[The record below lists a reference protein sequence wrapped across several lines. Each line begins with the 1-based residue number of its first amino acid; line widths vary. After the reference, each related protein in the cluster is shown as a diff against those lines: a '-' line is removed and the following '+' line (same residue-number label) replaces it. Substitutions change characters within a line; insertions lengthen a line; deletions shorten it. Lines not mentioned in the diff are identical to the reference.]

1 MEGMK
6 LLFAHLKSKFKLD
19 MVGWIFVLPATLLL
33 LLTKFWPIIKAFI
46 LSFQSGIGLN
56 TKFAGVKNYVRMMND
71 SLLKTSTFN
80 TFFYLIL
87 QVPIMLILAIILAVL
102 LNDRKLKF
110 KGLFRTAIF
119 LPCATSLVSYAIIF
133 RSLFARDGFINLLLT
148 RMNIISTPMNW
159 LASPWTARIVIIIAL
174 TWRWTGYNMIFF
186 LAGLQSIDP
195 TLYEASKID
204 GASAFTSFRKITV
217 PLLRPMILLT
227 SITSISGTLQLFD
240 ETKNLTNGGPAN
252 STISISQYIYN
263 LSFVYSPQF
272 SYAAAVSFLVLFM
285 VAVLTF
291 AEMKVGDK
299 RW

>member
-1 MEGMK
+1 MFSNM
-6 LLFAHLKSKFKLD
+6 KSKFKLD
-19 MVGWIFVLPATLLL
+19 MVGWIFILPATLLL

-46 LSFQSGIGLN
+46 LSFQSGIGMN
-56 TKFAGVKNYVRMMND
+56 TRFAGTKNYVRMMND

-87 QVPIMLILAIILAVL
+87 QVPIMLILALILASL
-102 LNDRKLKF
+102 LNDKKLKF
-110 KGLFRTAIF
+110 KEFFRTAIF

-148 RMNIISTPMNW
+148 KMNIMSSPMNW
-159 LASPWTARIVIIIAL
+159 LSNPWPARIVIVIAL
-174 TWRWTGYNMIFF
+174 TWRWTGYNMIFY

-195 TLYEASKID
+195 ALYEAAKID
-204 GASAFTSFRKITV
+204 GASVFTSFKKITV

-227 SITSISGTLQLFD
+227 SITSVSGTLQLFD

-252 STISISQYIYN
+252 STLSISQYIYN
-263 LSFVYSPQF
+263 LSFLYSPQF
-272 SYAAAVSFLVLFM
+272 SYAAAVSFFILVM
-285 VAVLTF
+285 VAVLTY
-291 AEMKVGDK
+291 AQMKVGDK